1 MSTAHNRPG
10 YIFLL
15 VLIVLAVGLIMVLAA
30 TERAGVQAALAQD
43 RIRDYQRHHEMLGVR
58 DLVTDWAQRPGN
70 RERLAQSVE
79 SGTPFYDAVLPG
91 GITVSASAQD
101 AQGTVLLPELGTLDA
116 QLTFA
121 LNDIVARLPPAR
133 PDLVRSSGP
142 ATISLKGAPIEVLR
156 ALAEGNDEL
165 VQLLRA
171 MQAEPTMDP
180 ARFAS
185 ALSTTGF
192 TDKSATLSRVMTFAP
207 TLYRLR
213 VRVFENDQ
221 LRRYS
226 MLADFTGNML
236 PVVRSLRFEPGDAGD
251 ELLDPAR
258 STDRPA
264 RTDSG
269 K

>member
-1 MSTAHNRPG
+1 MPPPPTRPG

-15 VLIVLAVGLIMVLAA
+15 VLIVLAVGLVMVLAA
-30 TERAGVQAALAQD
+30 TERAGIQAALAQD
-43 RIRDYQRHHEMLGVR
+43 RVRDYQRHHEMLGVR
-58 DLVTDWAQRPGN
+58 DLVTEWVNRTGN

-91 GITVSASAQD
+91 GITVSARAED
-101 AQGTVLLPELGTLDA
+101 AQGTVLLPELGTQNP
-116 QLTFA
+116 QLVFA

-142 ATISLKGAPIEVLR
+142 PTISLKGAPIEVLR

-165 VQLLRA
+165 VQLLLA
-171 MQAEPTMDP
+171 MQAEPSMDP
-180 ARFAS
+180 ARFTA

-192 TDKSATLSRVMTFAP
+192 TEKSATLSQVLTFAP

-213 VRVFENDQ
+213 VRVFDDTE

-226 MLADFTGNML
+226 MLADFTGNMM
-236 PVVRSLRFEPGDAGD
+236 PVFRSLRFEPGDAGD
-251 ELLDPAR
+251 DPLDGPHTPDR
-258 STDRPA
+258 ST
-264 RTDSG
+264 RTDTG